1 MSTTLLEPPTIIGS
15 QRPRILW
22 VPPGSVSSTGSEAV
36 DLAYQAGIVLD
47 DWQAFA
53 IEESLGERPDGLW
66 TALEVA
72 GVVPRQNGKGGI
84 LEVRELAGLFLISK
98 ERLIIHTAHEFP
110 TSAEAFE
117 RLLAIIEANRFLEAK
132 VARVSRSHGEE
143 GIRLKDGTRIFF
155 KTRTKKAGRGFSGD
169 LVLFDEAMILP
180 APFHGALFPIMSAR
194 PNPQMWYFGSAVDQ
208 QVHEHGIVLARL
220 RERGIEG
227 GDPRLMYFEFSI
239 EDRPEPDDTEPYT
252 PDKVTR
258 DVATDPEVWAEA
270 NPAFGIR
277 ITQDYL
283 EAEQR
288 GMSAREFAVERL
300 GVGDW
305 PATTTEEGSV
315 IDIEHWRGL
324 VDKRSSMLDPVA
336 IAFDTTPNRTATSIA
351 AAGLRPDGLV
361 HGEVIEHGKG
371 TAWVVDRLV
380 KLQERHSPLA
390 IICDKGS
397 PAASLVKQAEDLG
410 VTVTVISTEEYVQ
423 ACGQFFD
430 RASERGFRH
439 LGTSELDTAV
449 KGVATRP
456 LGEAWV
462 WSRRNSKVD
471 ISPLVAVTLA
481 AWRAAQPPEGFFLY

>member
-1 MSTTLLEPPTIIGS
+1 MSTAPMEPPTLTGS

-22 VPPGSVSSTGSEAV
+22 VPPGSVSSAGSEAV
-36 DLAYQAGIVLD
+36 DLAYQAGLILD
-47 DWQAFA
+47 RWQAFTL
-53 IEESLGERPDGLW
+53 EESLGERPDGLW

-84 LEVRELAGLFLISK
+84 IEARELGGLFLISQ
-98 ERLIIHTAHEFP
+98 ERLIVHTAHEFP

-117 RLLAIIEANRFLEAK
+117 RLLRIIEENRFLEAK

-169 LVLFDEAMILP
+169 LVIFDEAMILP
-180 APFHGALFPIMSAR
+180 AAFHGALFPIMSAR

-208 QVHEHGIVLARL
+208 QVHEYGVVLARL
-220 RERGIEG
+220 RERGIAG
-227 GDPRLMYFEFSI
+227 GDPRLVYFEFSI
-239 EDRPEPDDTEPYT
+239 DRSAPDDTEPYT

-258 DVATDPEVWAEA
+258 AVATDPEAWAEA

-288 GMSAREFAVERL
+288 GMSPREFAVERL

-305 PATTTEEGSV
+305 PATDTGEASV

-324 VDKRSSMLDPVA
+324 IDRRSTMRDPVVL
-336 IAFDTTPNRTATSIA
+336 AFDTTPNRTSTSIC
-351 AAGLRPDGLV
+351 AAGLRPDGHV
-361 HGEVIEHGKG
+361 HGEVIEQGKG
-371 TAWVVDRLV
+371 TGWVVERLGE
-380 KLQERHSPLA
+380 LDERHSPLA

-397 PAASLVKQAEDLG
+397 PAASLVKLAEDEGLTI
-410 VTVTVISTEEYVQ
+410 TVTSTEEYVQ
-423 ACGQFFD
+423 ACARFFD
-430 RASERGFRH
+430 LVEEEGFWH
-439 LGTSELDTAV
+439 LGTPELDTAI
-449 KGVATRP
+449 KGAATRP
-456 LGEAWV
+456 LGDAWV
-462 WSRRNSKVD
+462 WSRRLSKVD

-481 AWRAAQPPEGFFLY
+481 VWRAAQPPQDFFLY